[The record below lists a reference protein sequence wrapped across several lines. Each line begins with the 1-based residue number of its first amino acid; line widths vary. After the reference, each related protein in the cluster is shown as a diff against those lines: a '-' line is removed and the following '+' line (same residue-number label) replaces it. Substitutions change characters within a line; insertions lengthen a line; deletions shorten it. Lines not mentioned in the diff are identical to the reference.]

1 MKNINIPLMVIN
13 WCAIKAKEEDINE
26 IIIKNSLLFKNL
38 QLCIIFLIV
47 IIIRTKEK
55 KWINLKRKITLLNSN
70 GKRNSSLLS
79 PIDRGNKIYC
89 SINDMSEIFA
99 VNRVIKKIE
108 MKIIDPN
115 ITKIIF
121 LMLKLKKKQIID
133 KREIIMKKC
142 PVGVCFVKNDIP
154 MIIGKENQ

>member
-1 MKNINIPLMVIN
+1 
-13 WCAIKAKEEDINE
+13 
-26 IIIKNSLLFKNL
+26 
-38 QLCIIFLIV
+38 LIV

-79 PIDRGNKIYC
+79 PIDSGNKIYC

-108 MKIIDPN
+108 MKTIDPN

-121 LMLKLKKKQIID
+121 LMLKLKKK
-133 KREIIMKKC
+133 
-142 PVGVCFVKNDIP
+142 
-154 MIIGKENQ
+154 